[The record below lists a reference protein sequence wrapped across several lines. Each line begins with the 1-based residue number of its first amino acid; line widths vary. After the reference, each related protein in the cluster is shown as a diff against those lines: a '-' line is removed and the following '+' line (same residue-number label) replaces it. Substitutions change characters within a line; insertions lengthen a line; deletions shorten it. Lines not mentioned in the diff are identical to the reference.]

1 MLGQK
6 LRKRYKNNPLKLL
19 KLIAGIIDTMIL
31 ANTILAGI
39 MFLEDSIEGLIVVI
53 TFSIIF
59 VIVRMNLYFKIDK
72 EEFGI

>member
-1 MLGQK
+1 MLRQK

>member
-1 MLGQK
+1 MLRQK

-72 EEFGI
+72 EKFGI